1 MGLACIP
8 KLGYDDVQKNIFK
21 QNAFKIRLS
30 VGISRSKKKKLFLIA
45 MIVVCSFAAIFC
57 RHPDLIH

>member
-30 VGISRSKKKKLFLIA
+30 VGISRSKKKKTLFD
-45 MIVVCSFAAIFC
+45 SYDC
-57 RHPDLIH
+57 RL